1 MIIIQVMPEFGLA
14 GAETMCENLTYEL
27 QSLGHKVIVI
37 SMYDYHSAITE
48 RLEKSGIDVRYL
60 GKKPG
65 LDFSMI
71 WKMKKIFNETKAD
84 VVHTHR
90 YCAQYAIPA
99 AIIAKVKHR
108 VHTVHNVAEKENGKF
123 ARKFNKFFFK
133 HCNVIPV
140 ALSKLIQDTI
150 VEEYHIK
157 KERVPII
164 LNGADL
170 SKCISKEDYSVNG
183 NFKILHI
190 GRFSEQKNH
199 IGLIMAFKIFHD
211 NHADSELWL
220 IGDGEKKAE
229 IENYVAENNLVF
241 CVKFLGLQSDVY
253 GYLHNADMFTLPS
266 NYEGIPMT
274 LIEAM
279 GTGLPIVATKVGG
292 VPDMLANHKDALIVD
307 NNCESIVAAF
317 DNYYIS
323 REMREMFG
331 KAAKERAISF
341 SSTAMAGGYI
351 KLYGTDLQQRTLFE

>member
-1 MIIIQVMPEFGLA
+1 MKIVQVMPEFGLA

-27 QSLGHKVIVI
+27 QRLGHEVIII

-48 RLEKSGIDVRYL
+48 RLEQSGIDVRYL

-71 WKMKKIFNETKAD
+71 WKIKRILKESKAD
-84 VVHTHR
+84 VIHTHR

-99 AIIAKVKHR
+99 AMLTGVKHR
-108 VHTVHNVAEKENGKF
+108 VHTVHNIAQKENDKF
-123 ARKFNKFFFK
+123 ARRLNAFFFK

-140 ALSKLIQDTI
+140 ALSKLIRDSI

-157 KERVPII
+157 KERVPVI
-164 LNGADL
+164 LNGVDL
-170 SKCISKEDYSVNG
+170 SKCIPKEDYSVDG

-199 IGLIMAFKIFHD
+199 IGLIKAFKLFHD

-229 IENYVAENNLVF
+229 IESFVAENNLTSS
-241 CVKFLGLQSDVY
+241 VKFLGLQSNVY
-253 GYLHNADMFTLPS
+253 SYLHDADMFALPS

-279 GTGLPIVATKVGG
+279 GTGLPIVATAVGG
-292 VPDMLANHKDALIVD
+292 VPDMLTNQKEGLIIDNHYK
-307 NNCESIVAAF
+307 SIAAAF
-317 DNYYIS
+317 NDYYID
-323 REMREMFG
+323 RRMRKMFG
-331 KAAKERAISF
+331 EAAKECAVSF
-341 SSTAMAGGYI
+341 SSTAMVGGYI
-351 KLYGTDLQQRTLFE
+351 KLYGTNSY